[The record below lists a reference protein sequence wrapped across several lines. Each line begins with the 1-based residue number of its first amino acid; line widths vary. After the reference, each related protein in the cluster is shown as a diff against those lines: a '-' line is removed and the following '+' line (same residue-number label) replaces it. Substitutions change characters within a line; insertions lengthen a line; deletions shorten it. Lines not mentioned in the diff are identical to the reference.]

1 MKDEWELVIFDLCGD
16 GDDCGDGYGDGEG
29 CGDPGGFGDGNV
41 GRGNGDGHSA
51 GYVLRGEGADT
62 GEVIPRSPR

>member
-1 MKDEWELVIFDLCGD
+1 MKDEWELVIFDLQGD

-41 GRGNGDGHSA
+41 GRGNGDGH
-51 GYVLRGEGADT
+51 GTGNGLRCADADT
-62 GEVIPRSPR
+62 GEIIPRVTR